1 MFSFHPTTT
10 AATTSASMFT
20 FSRPITSQASNIPL
34 FQFGGSGAQGGAT
47 VSPFAPLPATNQPA
61 NNANSNATGL
71 FQFVSGQCAPAAQVP
86 NYFFTNQTG
95 TTIKFI
101 PVASQETEYVRKTKK
116 IVTSDVKYQC
126 ICNIKEY
133 SSKSMDELRLEDYQ
147 SNRKLPSASTS
158 VASNTLIFNVN
169 PPITTAAK
177 PFSTATTTN
186 NIFNPSVSTVANP
199 FSVATPTSNIFNPS
213 VSTVANPFS
222 TATTTS
228 NIFNPSVSTA
238 ASPFSTATTTSNIF
252 NPSVSTVA
260 NPFRTATTT
269 SNIFNPAMSTTPIT
283 TFPWLKNASL
293 TPTAPNLNPFGIQ
306 PVTTGAPMATASS
319 THPFTTT
326 PATTSSVFTVPSI
339 FPGFRTPTISTVS
352 TIPSTNI
359 SQSYTAP
366 FQFSQSSSIL
376 NQPSVIQSISVTQT
390 PAIVPSSISSTAASE
405 TAAMSQQ
412 QFLTKLLLDPY
423 GNRGRKEFINAEST
437 SSPKTSIV
445 DSTLHTTVSASTP
458 IPVVLPVHSNFQ
470 RTTAPHSS
478 INLDFKLKPTSSVST
493 SHEDTQSL
501 NQQSKSTTEPSKS
514 TLSGGFTDEEEVVL
528 LTRTKLSKL
537 HLLNSTMN
545 QPNTLHS
552 LYPRRSLAELE
563 SLTKLSRLSPPISTP
578 SEQTVLPKSV
588 SPNLEPQPNIDLSSF
603 RLPILTRLNYYMKPD
618 LAELETLF
626 NDKGQ
631 CLVKQFTVGN
641 DKYGSVT
648 FYGQINVA
656 GLNLD
661 EIIQINHQ
669 EVIVYPDDIRKPAV
683 GEELNRSARITL
695 FDVYPID
702 RATRSKISDI
712 ERIRAMNYSDHLRE
726 TTGKFDGEFINYD
739 PIDGSWTFMVKHFT
753 RYGIDENEKY
763 TNL

>member
-10 AATTSASMFT
+10 AATTSTSIFT

-34 FQFGGSGAQGGAT
+34 FQFGGSDPQGAT
-47 VSPFAPLPATNQPA
+47 TASPFAFLPATNQSV

-71 FQFVSGQCAPAAQVP
+71 FRFGSNQSAPVAQVP
-86 NYFFTNQTG
+86 NYFFTNPTG
-95 TTIKFI
+95 TTVKFT
-101 PVASQETEYVRKTKK
+101 PVASQETEYVRKTNK
-116 IVTSDVKYQC
+116 IVTLDVKYQC
-126 ICNIKEY
+126 ICNMKEY

-147 SNRKLPSASTS
+147 SNRKFSSAATS
-158 VASNTLIFNVN
+158 LASNTWIFHIN
-169 PPITTAAK
+169 PP
-177 PFSTATTTN
+177 AT
-186 NIFNPSVSTVANP
+186 
-199 FSVATPTSNIFNPS
+199 
-213 VSTVANPFS
+213 
-222 TATTTS
+222 
-228 NIFNPSVSTA
+228 TA
-238 ASPFSTATTTSNIF
+238 ASPFSIAATTGTIF
-252 NPSVSTVA
+252 NPVVSTA
-260 NPFRTATTT
+260 
-269 SNIFNPAMSTTPIT
+269 PIA
-283 TFPWLKNASL
+283 TFPWSKNASL
-293 TPTAPNLNPFGIQ
+293 TPTAPNLDPFGIK
-306 PVTTGAPMATASS
+306 PVTTAAPMSTASS

-326 PATTSSVFTVPSI
+326 TPTTISSVLTAPLI
-339 FPGFRTPTISTVS
+339 FPGFRTPTIPTVN
-352 TIPSTNI
+352 TVPSTNI
-359 SQSYTAP
+359 SQSYTVP
-366 FQFSQSSSIL
+366 FQFPQSSSII
-376 NQPSVIQSISVTQT
+376 NQTIPVPQTQATVPLSIPSTTTSQT
-390 PAIVPSSISSTAASE
+390 IATN
-405 TAAMSQQ
+405 QQ

-423 GNRGRKEFINAEST
+423 GNRGRKEFIDAEST

-445 DSTLHTTVSASTP
+445 DSTLHTTILASTP

-470 RTTAPHSS
+470 KTTASHSS
-478 INLDFKLKPTSSVST
+478 INLDFKLKPTSSTSI
-493 SHEDTQSL
+493 SHEDTRSL
-501 NQQSKSTTEPSKS
+501 DQQSQPTTEPSKS
-514 TLSGGFTDEEEVVL
+514 TLSGGFTDEEEIVL

-537 HLLNSTMN
+537 HLLNSTIN

-563 SLTKLSRLSPPISTP
+563 SLTKLTRLSSPISIP
-578 SEQTVLPKSV
+578 SEQAVSPKSV
-588 SPNLEPQPNIDLSSF
+588 SSNLEPQPNIDLSSF

-618 LAELETLF
+618 RTELETLF
-626 NDKGQ
+626 NNKGQ

-702 RATRSKISDI
+702 RATRSKITDI
-712 ERIRAMNYSDHLRE
+712 ERIRAMNYSNHLRE

-739 PIDGSWTFMVKHFT
+739 PVDGSWTFMVKHFT